1 MVVLSAPLS
10 TPSPVVALP
19 WGSRSMSRVGRSA
32 RARPAARF
40 TAVVVLPTPPF
51 WLTTAMTL
59 GISIRPATHRNVP
72 RATIYT
78 LLMLISEPQFHVQ
91 HFPRRPLIPQRPLKG
106 QTFPESR
113 G

>member
-1 MVVLSAPLS
+1 
-10 TPSPVVALP
+10 
-19 WGSRSMSRVGRSA
+19 MSRVGRSA

-59 GISIRPATHRNVP
+59 GISMRPATHRSVP

-78 LLMLISEPQFHVQ
+78 LLMLISEPPFHVQ
-91 HFPRRPLIPQRPLKG
+91 HFPQQPLKG
-106 QTFPESR
+106 QTFPECPPGRLAPRLAPIDSESA